1 LIRRT
6 DRFGAVSVS
15 RRWLAVPLLAFVM
28 TGVSACS
35 SDGESAEDYVAP
47 LADTP
52 GVDALAA
59 DGSVVPF
66 GEWGVVR
73 YENDGSTIF
82 AIKLVGVV
90 AGEPGDLGDVTV
102 FGVDDLDSMT
112 PYHVAYVWAP
122 LSGDPTDTPTQNLVA
137 YGSDDPVTLALPP
150 SEERCDP
157 PEAIEYPPVL
167 GYEQRGCA
175 TSASAGEQ
183 PVALVFRGPEGSSE
197 GVSFELP
204 PVD

>member
-1 LIRRT
+1 
-6 DRFGAVSVS
+6 
-15 RRWLAVPLLAFVM
+15 M

-59 DGSVVPF
+59 DDSVVPF

-122 LSGDPTDTPTQNLVA
+122 LSGDPAPQRN
-137 YGSDDPVTLALPP
+137 
-150 SEERCDP
+150 
-157 PEAIEYPPVL
+157 L
-167 GYEQRGCA
+167 GYLTTIIDARMASSSARSDSEVAGMCETSI
-175 TSASAGEQ
+175 TSA
-183 PVALVFRGPEGSSE
+183 L
-197 GVSFELP
+197 
-204 PVD
+204 